1 MKLEIR
7 LSETEEEITLDGIPV
22 DWADRV
28 ELVFVRGQKPT
39 VTFGFDPDNVT
50 PGEIPEDLADKFVNG
65 EAVCREIAG

>member
-7 LSETEEEITLDGIPV
+7 LSETEEKITLDGIPV

-28 ELVFVRGQKPT
+28 ELVFVRGQKPV

-50 PGEIPEDLADKFVNG
+50 PSDIPEALADKFVNG
-65 EAVCREIAG
+65 EASCCEIEG

>member
-7 LSETEEEITLDGIPV
+7 LSETEEEITLDGILV

-28 ELVFVRGQKPT
+28 ELVFIRGQKPT

-50 PGEIPEDLADKFVNG
+50 PSDIPEALADKFVNG
-65 EAVCREIAG
+65 EATCFEIEG